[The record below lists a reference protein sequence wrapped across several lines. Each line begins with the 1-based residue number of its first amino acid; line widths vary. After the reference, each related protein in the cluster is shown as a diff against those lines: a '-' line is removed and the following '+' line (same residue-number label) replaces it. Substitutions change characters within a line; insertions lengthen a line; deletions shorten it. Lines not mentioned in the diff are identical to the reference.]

1 MPCALRKL
9 PDKGMYTQF
18 EGRSF
23 VDKNTQ
29 HLWSNVAHEGGCCRF
44 PTLPFA
50 RMPGDRVLMVLTLPW
65 MPHRLPT
72 SLSSFLP

>member
-1 MPCALRKL
+1 MCPVPSGSYQIKACTPSL
-9 PDKGMYTQF
+9 KGEVLLIRTPSTFGAMSQM
-18 EGRSF
+18 R
-23 VDKNTQ
+23 VD
-29 HLWSNVAHEGGCCRF
+29 AA
-44 PTLPFA
+44 FA